1 MTLEE
6 AITTAIEYETRVH
19 AAYKEA
25 HDRAGDEV
33 GRRVFG
39 TLAREE
45 AGHIAYLRRRLAEW
59 KESGTLTDEVL
70 ESAVPPAGEIEAKTR
85 QLGEKLNKTSP
96 IGKDEVRLLEKA
108 LKVEQETS
116 DFYRRMVDE
125 LDGQGRRLFARF
137 LEIEEGHGTIVQ
149 AEIDAANGHGFWFDI
164 PEFRL
169 G

>member
-6 AITTAIEYETRVH
+6 AIRTAIEYETRVH
-19 AAYKEA
+19 AAYKDAQEQA
-25 HDRAGDEV
+25 HDEV

-59 KESGTLTDEVL
+59 KESGRLTDEDL
-70 ESAVPPAGEIEAKTR
+70 ETAVPPVAQIEAHTEK
-85 QLGEKLNKTSP
+85 LGEKLVERSP
-96 IGKDEVRLLEKA
+96 IGKDEIRLLEKA

-116 DFYRRMVDE
+116 DFYRRMVGE
-125 LDGQGRRLFARF
+125 LDGQGRDLFARF